1 MTLTRFLAGGRTAG
15 LVVALTMTA
24 TLAAC
29 SSADS
34 EDSSAGSGDAMSEL
48 SAEDGGERSFGAPSG
63 GNDATKAEAPES
75 DTESDS
81 VTSTRTA
88 LQTAPIQRHVIST
101 GTVSL
106 ISDDVAKTRRDVQR
120 IVDVKQGTISE
131 ENTETDDEGVAT
143 YSRLV
148 IRVPSSSFAATL
160 LALEESAALR
170 RSQLASED
178 VTTQVIDT
186 DVRVRAQE
194 GSLRR
199 VEQLLARA
207 RSLKDIVWIESQLTQ
222 RQSELDSLKSQQA
235 WLSDQTSY
243 STITIDIERKH
254 ADEVEKK
261 KEKKD
266 EPAGFLV
273 GLKGGMKA
281 LGAFASAMATIIGAL
296 LPFAIVLAVFGVP
309 MWLLVRRTARR
320 RQPKQ
325 PATS

>member
-1 MTLTRFLAGGRTAG
+1 
-15 LVVALTMTA
+15 MTA

-29 SSADS
+29 SSSGGDDGATGNA
-34 EDSSAGSGDAMSEL
+34 SSGGDVPSLE
-48 SAEDGGERSFGAPSG
+48 AEDRAFSEAAADGDVGKTSRPSPRAP
-63 GNDATKAEAPES
+63 AIE
-75 DTESDS
+75 
-81 VTSTRTA
+81 
-88 LQTAPIQRHVIST
+88 RHVIST

-106 ISDDVAKTRRDVQR
+106 ISNDVAKARRDVQR
-120 IVDVKQGTISE
+120 IVDAQQGTITE
-131 ENTETDDEGVAT
+131 ENTETDDEGTAT
-143 YSRLV
+143 YARLV
-148 IRVPSSSFAATL
+148 IRVPSSSFAATM
-160 LALEESAALR
+160 LALEKSAELR
-170 RSQLASED
+170 RSQLTSED

-235 WLSDQTSY
+235 WLSDQTSD
-243 STITIDIERKH
+243 STITIDIERKR
-254 ADEVEKK
+254 AAEVEK
-261 KEKKD
+261 KKD

-273 GLKGGMKA
+273 GLKGGIKA

-296 LPFAIVLAVFGVP
+296 LPFAVVLVVFGVP
-309 MWLLVRRTARR
+309 LWLGVRRSARR

-325 PATS
+325 PATT